1 MPQTKLRVLFVE
13 ASQDDLQQTLAKLAE
28 NGYLIEHQ
36 RVEDADA
43 MQSALLANQ
52 WDIVLCSYN
61 PPAFGGLEALSLM
74 QSLGIELP
82 FLFLSHNLR
91 EENIIGAIQAGAGDY
106 IFKGSLSRL
115 IPAVEHYLSVAVI
128 RREHRQMLLDL
139 KENQTR
145 LLALISNLPGMAY
158 QLFQSNAGE
167 LTFPYI
173 SEGCYELLG
182 VHPQDLQHEPAL
194 FFNMLHPDDL
204 NSYQSSM
211 QTSTENL
218 TFIYWE
224 GRIKSLPAGT
234 LLAGSRP
241 LRSDSEVGGLLA
253 GSRPLRSDSEVGGI
267 KWVNLRS
274 CPRKMPH
281 GVQWEGMMFNIT
293 ERKLA
298 EIEIIRSQ
306 EQLRELSA
314 HIQDVRE
321 QERLSLAR
329 EVHDDMG
336 SMLTAIKMDIA
347 WLNSRLTNKE
357 PALIAKIKD
366 IDNLVTRCAAA
377 ASNIS
382 RNLRPSALD
391 CFGIVAAI
399 EVEASEF
406 EQRTSITCLLDT
418 VDEGVAVPP
427 NIAITLF
434 RIFQEAL
441 NNIMKHAQATKV
453 RVMIHNRIHSVEL
466 TVSDNGC
473 GLSEPDRLKPRSF
486 GLRGIQERV
495 ARFGGEVRIS
505 GKPGQG
511 TTIAVSIPQAA
522 IETEIAQAP
531 QQLLF

>member
-13 ASQDDLQQTLAKLAE
+13 ASQDDLQHTLAKLAD
-28 NGYLIEHQ
+28 NGYLVEHL
-36 RVEDADA
+36 RVEDAEA
-43 MQSALLANQ
+43 MKSALLGEH

-74 QSLGIELP
+74 QSLSIDLP

-106 IFKGSLSRL
+106 IFKGSLNRL
-115 IPAVEHYLSVAVI
+115 VPAIEHYLREATI
-128 RREHRQMLLDL
+128 RREHRQMLVDL

-145 LLALISNLPGMAY
+145 LQALIANLPGMAY
-158 QLFQSNAGE
+158 QLLQTVSGE
-167 LTFPYI
+167 VTFPYV
-173 SEGCYELLG
+173 SEGCYSLLG
-182 VHPQDLQHEPAL
+182 VPPQELERDPAL
-194 FFNMLHPDDL
+194 FFDMLHPADF
-204 NSYQSSM
+204 NSYQKAMLESAKK
-211 QTSTENL
+211 L
-218 TFIYWE
+218 TFVYWE
-224 GRIKSLPAGT
+224 GRIKSLPDA
-234 LLAGSRP
+234 
-241 LRSDSEVGGLLA
+241 E
-253 GSRPLRSDSEVGGI
+253 I
-267 KWVNLRS
+267 KWVNLRCS
-274 CPRKMPH
+274 PRKMPQ
-281 GVQWEGMMFNIT
+281 GLQWEGVIFNIT

-298 EIEIIRSQ
+298 EIETLRSQ

-321 QERLSLAR
+321 QERLSLSR

-347 WLNSRLTNKE
+347 WLGSRLHSKDPSLTT
-357 PALIAKIKD
+357 KIKD
-366 IDNLVTRCAAA
+366 IENLVSKCAAA

-382 RNLRPSALD
+382 RNLRPGALD

-406 EQRTSITCLLDT
+406 EQRTSISCLLDT
-418 VDEGVAVPP
+418 VDEGVSVDP
-427 NIAITLF
+427 NVAITLF

-441 NNIMKHAQATKV
+441 NNIMKHAQASKV
-453 RVMIHNRIHSVEL
+453 RVLIHNRINSVEL
-466 TVSDNGC
+466 TVSDNGL
-473 GLSEPDRLKPRSF
+473 GLSKQDRLKPRSF

-505 GKPGQG
+505 SKPGQG

-522 IETEIAQAP
+522 IEAEREHAP
-531 QQLLF
+531 QQSLF

>member
-13 ASQDDLQQTLAKLAE
+13 ASQDDLHQTLAKLGD
-28 NGYLIEHQ
+28 NDYLVEHQ

-43 MQSALLANQ
+43 MKAALLGDQ

-61 PPAFGGLEALSLM
+61 PPAFGGLEALSIV
-74 QSLGIELP
+74 QSLNPDLP

-91 EENIIGAIQAGAGDY
+91 EENIISAIQAGAGDY
-106 IFKGSLSRL
+106 IFKGSLNRL
-115 IPAVEHYLSVAVI
+115 IPAIEHYLSEANI

-145 LLALISNLPGMAY
+145 LQALISNLPGMAY
-158 QLFQSNAGE
+158 QLLQTNAGE
-167 LTFPYI
+167 ISYPYV
-173 SEGCYELLG
+173 SEGCHALLG
-182 VHPQDLQHEPAL
+182 IHPQELERDPSL
-194 FFNMLHPDDL
+194 FTNMLHPADL
-204 NSYQSSM
+204 DSYRQAMLSSAK
-211 QTSTENL
+211 NL
-218 TFIYWE
+218 DFLYWE
-224 GRIKSLPAGT
+224 GRINSLPDGET
-234 LLAGSRP
+234 R
-241 LRSDSEVGGLLA
+241 
-253 GSRPLRSDSEVGGI
+253 
-267 KWVNLRS
+267 WVNLRC
-274 CPRKMPH
+274 CPRKMPQ

-298 EIEIIRSQ
+298 EIEIIRSR
-306 EQLRELSA
+306 EQLRELSD

-347 WLNSRLTNKE
+347 WLNSRLTSQE
-357 PALIAKIKD
+357 PALTAKIKD
-366 IDNLVTRCAAA
+366 VENLVTRCAAA

-406 EQRTSITCLLDT
+406 EQRTGITCLLDT

-441 NNIMKHAQATKV
+441 NNIMKHAQASKV
-453 RVMIHNRIHSVEL
+453 RVLIHNRIHSVEL

-495 ARFGGEVRIS
+495 ERFAGEVRIS
-505 GKPGQG
+505 SKPGQG

-522 IETEIAQAP
+522 IETERTLAP
-531 QQLLF
+531 QQSLF

>member
-1 MPQTKLRVLFVE
+1 MPQMKLRVLFVE

-43 MQSALLANQ
+43 MKSALLENQ
-52 WDIVLCSYN
+52 WDIVLCSYS

-74 QSLGIELP
+74 QSLGIDLP

-106 IFKGSLSRL
+106 IFKGNLSRL
-115 IPAVEHYLSVAVI
+115 IPAVEHYLREAVI

-145 LLALISNLPGMAY
+145 LQVLISNLPGMAY
-158 QLFQSNAGE
+158 QLFQSNSGE
-167 LTFPYI
+167 ITFPYV

-194 FFNMLHPDDL
+194 FFNMLHPADL
-204 NSYQSSM
+204 NSYQSAM

-224 GRIKSLPAGT
+224 GRIKSLPKGD

-241 LRSDSEVGGLLA
+241 LRSDSVVG
-253 GSRPLRSDSEVGGI
+253 DI
-267 KWVNLRS
+267 KWVNLRCS
-274 CPRKMPH
+274 PRKVAE
-281 GVQWEGMMFNIT
+281 GVQWEGMIFNIT

-314 HIQDVRE
+314 HVQDVRE

-336 SMLTAIKMDIA
+336 SMLTAINMDIA
-347 WLNSRLTNKE
+347 WLSGRLSNKE
-357 PALIAKIKD
+357 PALNAKIKD
-366 IDNLVTRCAAA
+366 IENLVIRCAAA

-418 VDEGVAVPP
+418 VDEGVAVHP

-473 GLSEPDRLKPRSF
+473 GMSDPDRLKPRSF

-495 ARFGGEVRIS
+495 ARFGGEVRFS

-511 TTIAVSIPQAA
+511 STIAVSIPQVA
-522 IETEIAQAP
+522 IETEMAQAL
-531 QQLLF
+531 QQSLF